1 LCAYA
6 VMKPLEWPNSTRL
19 PRPRTP
25 LPAYI
30 TLPSAAATTGSPGA
44 PSMSIPFV
52 LALKPWMTLPLAGQP
67 QLIRL
72 ASDARAAVVGGGVVT
87 GVAGATGAVATA
99 AGCEGIGVE
108 PSRRST

>member
-1 LCAYA
+1 
-6 VMKPLEWPNSTRL
+6 MKPLEWPNSTRL

-72 ASDARAAVVGGGVVT
+72 ASDARAAVVGGEIGRASCRERGEVER
-87 GVAGATGAVATA
+87 GGASGEAV
-99 AGCEGIGVE
+99 
-108 PSRRST
+108 